1 MPTAWEGE
9 FHRGSEMDG
18 GLLSDL
24 GRVQSAM
31 QPVEVIG
38 FGSVGND
45 FFAVR
50 HGFKVVLGLKNGSGS
65 APLFLGG
72 GRAGVMVAGPHLQ
85 CARNA

>member
-1 MPTAWEGE
+1 MPTARKGE
-9 FHRGSEMDG
+9 CYRGSEMDG

-50 HGFKVVLGLKNGSGS
+50 PGFKVVLG
-65 APLFLGG
+65 
-72 GRAGVMVAGPHLQ
+72 
-85 CARNA
+85 